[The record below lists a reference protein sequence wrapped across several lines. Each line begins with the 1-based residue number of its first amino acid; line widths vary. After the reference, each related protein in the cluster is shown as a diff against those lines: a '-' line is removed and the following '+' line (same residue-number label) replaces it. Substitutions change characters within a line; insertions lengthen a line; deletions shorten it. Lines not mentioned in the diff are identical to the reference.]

1 MSDSLRVEQSGHV
14 VTLTL
19 NRPDR
24 LNALNQ
30 ELIAELGAAWERL
43 DADPTVRAVI
53 VTGAGRAFCSGAD
66 VESLASR
73 PQAGDADAPP
83 APVNP
88 RFTARHK
95 KVFKPVIT
103 AVNGVCAGAALHFVA
118 DAEIVIASERA
129 TFVDTHVNVGQ
140 VSALEPIGLSRRMP
154 LGAVLRMVVLG
165 KHERL
170 SAQRALE
177 LGLITEVVPE
187 AELQPRAHELAAM
200 IAAASP
206 DTVKKSLVAIWDSL
220 EMGLEEAYDH
230 GFELLSAH
238 WSHPDALEGPRAFIE
253 QRDPEWTIE

>member
-1 MSDSLRVEQSGHV
+1 MSETLRVEQTGSV

-19 NRPDR
+19 DRPDR
-24 LNALNQ
+24 LNALNRD
-30 ELIAELGAAWERL
+30 LIAALGAEWERI
-43 DADPTVRAVI
+43 DADPSVRVVI

-95 KVFKPVIT
+95 RVFKPVIT

-170 SAQRALE
+170 SAARALE

-187 AELQPRAHELAAM
+187 ADLLPRAQELAAM
-200 IAAASP
+200 IAEASP

-230 GFELLSAH
+230 GFEILSNH
-238 WSHPDALEGPRAFIE
+238 WSHPDAVEGPRSFIE
-253 QRDPEWTIE
+253 QRDPKWTVE